1 MKDPSDD
8 IRDWIYTMLNNNVVY
23 NAVAVPI
30 YSFPPENVTYP
41 YIVIGEQSGEGEEGA
56 KDRWLWDVTTD
67 IQVFTQHR
75 GTDASYVP
83 VNTITSTCWQ
93 LLRTLDTPD
102 SYATDED
109 TVALAN
115 FSLVRVRV
123 GSFNTDRVLN
133 DNEIIISKQFS
144 INLLV
149 EEE

>member
-8 IRDWIYTMLNNNVVY
+8 IRDWIYTVLNNNVVY
-23 NAVAVPI
+23 NTAAVPI
-30 YSFPPENVTYP
+30 YSFPPENVSYP
-41 YIVIGEQSGEGEEGA
+41 YIVIGEQSGEGEDGA
-56 KDRWLWDVTTD
+56 KDRWLWDVTTQ
-67 IQVFTQHR
+67 IHVYTQHW

-83 VNTITSTCWQ
+83 VNTIVSACWQ
-93 LLRTLDTPD
+93 RLRTLDTPD

-115 FSLVRVRV
+115 FALIKVRI
-123 GSFNTDRVLN
+123 GSFNTERILN